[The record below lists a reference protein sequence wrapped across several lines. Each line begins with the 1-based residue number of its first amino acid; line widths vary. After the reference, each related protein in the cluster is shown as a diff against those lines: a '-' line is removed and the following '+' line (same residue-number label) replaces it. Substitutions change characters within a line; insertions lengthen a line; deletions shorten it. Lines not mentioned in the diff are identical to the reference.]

1 MVVEVNGKKVSYEV
15 IGNGE
20 PLLLVHGWSGTRNSL
35 RKLAAHLAGD
45 FKCYLIDMPGRGDS
59 ENPDPDWGTDE
70 YAKHL
75 IAFINTVIKQPTNYF
90 GHSFGGTLGVYL
102 ASTTKLIKK
111 LVLSAPSYRRE
122 GRKAQ
127 GTTQVKESRIKGF
140 LKKFKN
146 LRRLYYKIF
155 HPASEFL
162 KLEHLQ
168 SNFVKVTSSD
178 QSDKLKNI
186 TADTLIIWGVDDI
199 DTPLY
204 QAYILNRGISRSI
217 LKVYS
222 GYGHELAAYYPD
234 VFAEDV
240 KLFLKRK

>member
-1 MVVEVNGKKVSYEV
+1 V
-15 IGNGE
+15 
-20 PLLLVHGWSGTRNSL
+20 
-35 RKLAAHLAGD
+35 
-45 FKCYLIDMPGRGDS
+45 
-59 ENPDPDWGTDE
+59 
-70 YAKHL
+70 
-75 IAFINTVIKQPTNYF
+75 
-90 GHSFGGTLGVYL
+90 
-102 ASTTKLIKK
+102 
-111 LVLSAPSYRRE
+111 
-122 GRKAQ
+122 
-127 GTTQVKESRIKGF
+127 
-140 LKKFKN
+140 
-146 LRRLYYKIF
+146 F
-155 HPASEFL
+155 HPASEYL

-217 LKVYS
+217 LKVYG